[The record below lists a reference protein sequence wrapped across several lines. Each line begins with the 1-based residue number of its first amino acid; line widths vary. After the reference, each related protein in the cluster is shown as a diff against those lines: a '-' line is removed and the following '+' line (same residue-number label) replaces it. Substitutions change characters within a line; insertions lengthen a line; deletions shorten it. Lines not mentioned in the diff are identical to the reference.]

1 MADKIKLILA
11 AAVIAGGIYGFYHFA
26 DEHIVLRVVG
36 ILVVVGIATAIAL
49 QTAVGR
55 NSWAFI
61 QDSRT
66 EVRKVVWPT
75 RKETVQMTITVIIM
89 TIIVALILWAF
100 DSLLAW
106 LVQVL
111 IG

>member
-1 MADKIKLILA
+1 MDKIKLLLA
-11 AAVIAGGIYGFYHFA
+11 AAVIAGGVYGFYHFA
-26 DEHIVLRVVG
+26 NEHIVLRVVG
-36 ILVVVGIATAIAL
+36 MLVVVGVAAAIAL
-49 QTAVGR
+49 QTTIGR
-55 NSWAFI
+55 TSWAFI

-75 RKETVQMTITVIIM
+75 RQETLQMTVIVIAM
-89 TIIVALILWAF
+89 TILMALILWAM

-106 LVQVL
+106 LVRVL